1 MSDCAQSRVADAR
14 RVFGFEHWPEGYFR
28 IDDAGRVR
36 VVLPGSETDAAAE
49 PLSVDLPALLETLK
63 AQGLS
68 PPVLLRFPDI
78 LRARV
83 RDLRR
88 VFAQA
93 AAAQGYRAGY
103 LPAYPIK
110 VNQNR
115 VVVETFAALDDVALE
130 CGSKPELLI
139 CLASAKPGA
148 TIICN
153 GYKDADFLR
162 AAAIGAA
169 AGLRVIVV
177 IEKLSELAV
186 LLRLRATL
194 PALPLLG
201 LRVRLASIGAGHWQ
215 NTGGAKSKFGLD
227 AAQLVEALESLKA
240 AALIESV
247 RLLHFHMGSQLANI
261 HDIQAGL
268 REGLRYFTDMRRAG
282 VPVTLLDVGGGLA
295 IDYEGRRTRASFS
308 RNYTL
313 AEYADKLVQAV
324 AAVCRRQGLP
334 EPTIVTEAGRAMTAH
349 HAVLLADVVDTQIG
363 APATA
368 MPTSPPWLDAAFAS
382 AQRRLATSNPI
393 ELAQDLL
400 DLRRQCMDQFLAGSL
415 DLAGWAQADG
425 AVHHLA
431 KGLAGRLDPSRP
443 DDREAADGLDALLLD
458 KLYCNLSVFQS
469 LPDIWGLRQVFP
481 VLPIAALDRPLT
493 DRVTVQ
499 DLTCDSDGRVD
510 HFPLAGGVAATLPA
524 AESAVQPGAVLG
536 FFLVGA
542 YQEPLGDIHNLFGRP
557 ASAVVRRRGD
567 GVQCRGCRG
576 DTVSDMLAGLG
587 FGADDLRARFA
598 ALERAGAP
606 GGARWLTQMLDRST
620 YLSTAQAGD

>member
-1 MSDCAQSRVADAR
+1 MSDCVSSCVADAR
-14 RVFGFEHWPEGYFR
+14 RLFGFEHWSEGYFC
-28 IDDAGRVR
+28 IDDGGQVR
-36 VVLPGSETDAAAE
+36 VVLPGSGDDAAADS
-49 PLSVDLPALLETLK
+49 LSVALPALLARLR
-63 AQGLS
+63 AQGLT

-83 RDLRR
+83 GDLRR

-93 AAAQGYRAGY
+93 AAAHGYRGGY

-110 VNQNR
+110 VNQHR
-115 VVVETFAALDDVALE
+115 VVVETFAALADVALE

-139 CLASAKPGA
+139 CLASARPGT

-153 GYKDADFLR
+153 GYKDAEFLR
-162 AAAIGAA
+162 AAAVGAA

-177 IEKLSELAV
+177 IEKLSELDA
-186 LLRLRATL
+186 LLQLRTAL
-194 PALPLLG
+194 PALPRLG
-201 LRVRLASIGAGHWQ
+201 LRLRLASIGAGHWQ

-227 AAQLVEALESLKA
+227 AAQLVAVLDRLKA

-247 RLLHFHMGSQLANI
+247 CLLHFHMGSQLANI
-261 HDIQAGL
+261 HDVQAGL
-268 REGLRYFTDMRRAG
+268 REGLRCFTDIRRAG

-295 IDYEGRRTRASFS
+295 IDYEGRHTRASFS

-313 AEYADKLVQAV
+313 AEYADKLVQTI
-324 AAVCRRQGLP
+324 AAACRRQALP

-363 APATA
+363 APPTA
-368 MPTSPPWLDAAFAS
+368 MPGAPPWMATALAS
-382 AQRRLATSNPI
+382 VQRRLATGNPI
-393 ELAQDLL
+393 ELTHDLL
-400 DLRRQCMDQFLAGSL
+400 DVRRQCMDQFLAGGL

-425 AVHHLA
+425 ALHHLA

-443 DDREAADGLDALLLD
+443 DDREAADGLDALLMD

-469 LPDIWGLRQVFP
+469 LPDVWGLRQVFP
-481 VLPIAALDRPLT
+481 VLPIEGLGQPLT

-510 HFPLAGGVAATLPA
+510 HFPLAGGVAATLPV
-524 AESAVQPGAVLG
+524 AESAVRSGAVLG

-557 ASAVVRRRGD
+557 SGAVVWRQGD
-567 GVQCRGCRG
+567 GVQCRGCEG
-576 DTVSDMLAGLG
+576 ETVSGVLARLG
-587 FGADDLRARFA
+587 FGADDMRARCT
-598 ALERAGAP
+598 ALERTGAP
-606 GGARWLTQMLDRST
+606 GGASWLTQLLDRSM
-620 YLSTAQAGD
+620 YLSSERAGD